1 VPLDCVVQEHT
12 LAFTRLEAG
21 GVVVTYNYRPKDPR
35 AKLREVV
42 LKYVE
47 SMRTAGRTPNLGVV
61 FDGGAAPA
69 EQAQAYG
76 YLLEDRR
83 NGRRYILMED
93 GDVLCDDRQGAGRD
107 AGKELSPERS
117 YMFLASAE
125 GVPNPPDNP
134 WMGEPDDELVT
145 LLARSLADAR
155 MGGAGWMV
163 GAAEEVEPRPVPD
176 RRVAQHSHQGPE
188 RRR

>member
-1 VPLDCVVQEHT
+1 M
-12 LAFTRLEAG
+12 
-21 GVVVTYNYRPKDPR
+21 TYNYRPKDPR

-47 SMRTAGRTPNLGVV
+47 SMRTAGRAPNLGVV
-61 FDGGAAPA
+61 FDGSAAPA
-69 EQAQAYG
+69 ERAHAYG

-83 NGRRYILMED
+83 SGRRYILMED
-93 GDVLCDDRQGAGRD
+93 GDVLCDDRHGAGPE
-107 AGKELSPERS
+107 AGVERSPERS
-117 YMFLASAE
+117 YMLLASAE
-125 GVPNPPDNP
+125 GVPNPPGSP

-155 MGGAGWMV
+155 MGGTGWMV
-163 GAAEEVEPRPVPD
+163 GAVEDVEPHQVPD

>member
-1 VPLDCVVQEHT
+1 
-12 LAFTRLEAG
+12 
-21 GVVVTYNYRPKDPR
+21 VTYNYRPKDPR

-47 SMRTAGRTPNLGVV
+47 SMRTAGRAPNLGVV

-69 EQAQAYG
+69 VQAQAYG
-76 YLLEDRR
+76 YLVEDRR
-83 NGRRYILMED
+83 SGRRYILMED

-107 AGKELSPERS
+107 AGAELSPERS

-155 MGGAGWMV
+155 MGGTGWMV
-163 GAAEEVEPRPVPD
+163 GAVEDVEPRAVPD
-176 RRVAQHSHQGPE
+176 RRVAQQSHQGPE